1 MEIIRNLFLGFI
13 RLHILHHAAEEPVYG
28 AWLIEE
34 LGRHGYD
41 LSPGTLYP
49 ILHTLTQA
57 GLLAVHEEVVNGKQ
71 RKYYTTTQAGRRAL
85 AEARRRLREL
95 AEEVLNEQ

>member
-1 MEIIRNLFLGFI
+1 MDIIRNLFLGFI

-28 AWLIEE
+28 VWLIEE

-57 GLLAVHEEVVNGKQ
+57 GLLAVHEEVVNGKR
-71 RKYYTTTQAGRRAL
+71 RKYYTATEAGWRAL
-85 AEARRRLREL
+85 AEARTKLREL
-95 AEEVLNEQ
+95 ADEVLNER